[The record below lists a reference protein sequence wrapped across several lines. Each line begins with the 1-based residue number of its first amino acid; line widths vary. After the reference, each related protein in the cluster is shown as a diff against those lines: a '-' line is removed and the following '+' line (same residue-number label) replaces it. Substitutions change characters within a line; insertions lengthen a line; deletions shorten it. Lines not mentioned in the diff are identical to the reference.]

1 MGDVD
6 RARAAGRTNAGPAG
20 RGNDHGGPHGV
31 PNARP
36 VFTAPL
42 VRGPGSPGDS
52 RRTTGAP
59 GRHECEAAWG
69 TEQRRGSKT
78 RDRRRQAIDDSLEPV
93 VEARVCASRPTDPAI
108 VECLTAAGRVP
119 QAHVRVTAVGKA
131 EHRCGAHV
139 EGAAKCARWLAQ
151 IDLADLGGKCLGLSG
166 VQPCGA
172 HQATAAGQAA
182 ANVGP
187 ITADDPGR
195 WAGRDE
201 GRAQNGVDN
210 VGVPRVRRYAAS
222 GDTDGQR
229 RGVRSEPGAPIRHSA
244 SHQNR
249 AAGHSGSDLGAKA
262 HAAHSRGGQV
272 GSSLPSGWLTT
283 APSSSASRRR
293 CASSG
298 QPAGSGWRP

>member
-139 EGAAKCARWLAQ
+139 EGAQPNAP
-151 IDLADLGGKCLGLSG
+151 DGLRRSIWRI
-166 VQPCGA
+166 
-172 HQATAAGQAA
+172 AA
-182 ANVGP
+182 AS
-187 ITADDPGR
+187 T
-195 WAGRDE
+195 WAC
-201 GRAQNGVDN
+201 
-210 VGVPRVRRYAAS
+210 P
-222 GDTDGQR
+222 
-229 RGVRSEPGAPIRHSA
+229 
-244 SHQNR
+244 
-249 AAGHSGSDLGAKA
+249 
-262 HAAHSRGGQV
+262 
-272 GSSLPSGWLTT
+272 
-283 APSSSASRRR
+283 
-293 CASSG
+293 ASSRVERTR
-298 QPAGSGWRP
+298 RPPLGRPLPTWGP